1 LKRLASREVS
11 RQSTRWIPLAGP
23 LIAAGI
29 GWQSTF
35 MLGEQLVDEA
45 ETLAKEILDDIVD
58 GSEVA
63 LGA

>member
-1 LKRLASREVS
+1 MS

-45 ETLAKEILDDIVD
+45 ETLAEEILGDIVES
-58 GSEVA
+58 SEVA
-63 LGA
+63 QGT

>member
-1 LKRLASREVS
+1 M
-11 RQSTRWIPLAGP
+11 AGP

-45 ETLAKEILDDIVD
+45 ETLAGEILSDIVR
-58 GSEVA
+58 GSE
-63 LGA
+63 LPERI

>member
-1 LKRLASREVS
+1 
-11 RQSTRWIPLAGP
+11 

-45 ETLAKEILDDIVD
+45 EALAGEILADILS
-58 GSEVA
+58 GNE
-63 LGA
+63 LPQRG

>member
-1 LKRLASREVS
+1 VS

-45 ETLAKEILDDIVD
+45 EALAGEILAGILRGNG
-58 GSEVA
+58 GSEQA
-63 LGA
+63 

>member
-1 LKRLASREVS
+1 MS

-45 ETLAKEILDDIVD
+45 EALAGEILGDIVD
-58 GSEVA
+58 GSTE
-63 LGA
+63 G